1 MRKERKK
8 RTGKLAELYAKA
20 DGLLADM
27 GSSVI
32 TGLKKE
38 ANHKTSPRKREAE
51 KKEVER

>member
-8 RTGKLAELYAKA
+8 RTSKLAELYAKA

-27 GSSVI
+27 GRSVI

-38 ANHKTSPRKREAE
+38 ANRESSFCKRETE
-51 KKEVER
+51 LKGE